1 MTTETGAPSTAE
13 RILRAI
19 EPLIYARRKLTMGIL
34 LGITVVL
41 GWQAALIKRDAGF
54 DKSIPLQHPYMQV
67 LKQYQDDFGGANT
80 VLVALIQKDGD
91 IYNEKFL
98 SKLKAVTDEIFFL
111 PGIDRSRVSSLFTP
125 DVRFLE
131 VVEGG
136 FSGGNVIPAEFQP
149 TPEMFERV
157 RANVGK
163 AGIIGRYTTRDQR
176 GAMIFAE
183 LLEVDPVTGQKLD
196 YQDAATKLENEIR
209 GKYQD
214 EDVQV
219 HILGFAKV
227 VGDVID
233 ATLEVVGFFLLTLV
247 MTFVLLY
254 FYIGSVRL
262 AWLPLACSIVAVI
275 WEFGLLKLLGY
286 GLDPFA
292 ILVPF
297 LILAVS
303 VSHGVQY
310 VNAWVGEIH
319 DNHRNSYDASLETW
333 RRLAI
338 YGTMA
343 IMTDVFGFATIYLIP
358 IDIIREMS
366 INACLGMLAII
377 ITNKVMMP
385 IWLTWVNIGDLE
397 AFARKQEK
405 RDEAFDGLW
414 KELAKMTRPRPAV
427 IAIAISAVLLVW
439 SLWKGQEMTV
449 GDSQAGVP
457 ELRPDSRYNR
467 DTAVVVG
474 NFTLGT
480 DIFKVIAETD
490 PEGCIKHEV
499 MDQVDRYGWAVENLQ
514 GADGRQL
521 VTSALSLP
529 VAARRV
535 NAAFSEASPK
545 WKVLPRNRYTMVQ
558 AITPIPTSTGLLNPD
573 CSALAVFVFTADHKA
588 GTIKAVEKATLEFN
602 ARNSAEFYETHADV
616 DAAYCDNKVAVRREV
631 GIKGEELRRLTERL
645 KKKGWTDDEIG
656 ADEDIQE
663 LAAARDA
670 EKEKL
675 AGLTKACPVNFAMAS
690 ANVGVMAATNEMVHK
705 LEKEILL
712 YVYIAIV
719 FCVMLSFWHEK
730 LPSII
735 SIMLPLL
742 VVSLMAYAVMAIAG
756 IGMKV
761 ATLPV
766 VALAVGIG
774 VDYGIYI
781 YATFADAVAAGYKYE
796 EAYYKTLKMTGKAV
810 VFTGVT
816 LGFGVATWLFS
827 DLQFQRDMG
836 LLLVFMFTANM
847 FGAILVLPAI
857 ARFLLKERELPPGQV
872 PMFKSRH

>member
-13 RILRAI
+13 KILRAI
-19 EPLIYARRKLTMGIL
+19 EPLIYARPKMTMGIL
-34 LGITVVL
+34 LGITVLL
-41 GWQAALIKRDAGF
+41 GWQAAMIKRDAGF

-80 VLVALIQKDGD
+80 VLVALIQKEGD
-91 IYNEKFL
+91 IYNDKFL

-125 DVRFLE
+125 DVRYLE

-136 FSGGNVIPAEFQP
+136 FAGGNVIPAEYQP
-149 TPEMFERV
+149 TPEMFELV
-157 RANVGK
+157 RGNVGK
-163 AGIIGRYTTRDQR
+163 GGHVGRYTTKDQR

-183 LLEVDPVTGQKLD
+183 LLEIDPVTGKKLD
-196 YQDAATKLENEIR
+196 YQEAATKLETEIR

-214 EDVQV
+214 ADVQV

-233 ATLEVVGFFLLTLV
+233 ATMEVVMFFLLTLV
-247 MTFVLLY
+247 MTFFLLWA
-254 FYIGSVRL
+254 YIGSIRL
-262 AWLPLACSIVAVI
+262 AWLPLACSITAVV
-275 WEFGLLKLLGY
+275 WEFGLLKLFGF

-319 DNHRNSYDASLETW
+319 DNHRNSRDASLETW

-343 IMTDVFGFATIYLIP
+343 IMTDVAGFGMIMLVP

-405 RDEAFDGLW
+405 RDAAFDGLW
-414 KELAKMTRPRPAV
+414 KMIAKMVRPVPAV
-427 IAIAISAVLLVW
+427 TALVISAILLGW
-439 SLWKGQEMTV
+439 SLWKGQDLTV

-457 ELRPDSRYNR
+457 ELRPDSRYNK
-467 DTAVVVG
+467 DTLAVVS
-474 NFTLGT
+474 NFSLGT

-490 PEGCIKHEV
+490 PEGCIKHDV
-499 MDQVDRYGWAVENLQ
+499 MDQIDRYGWTMENTP
-514 GADGRQL
+514 G
-521 VTSALSLP
+521 VNSTLSLP
-529 VAARRV
+529 WAARKV

-545 WKVLPRNRYTMVQ
+545 WKILPRNRYTMVQ
-558 AITPIPTSTGLLNPD
+558 AITPIPTSSGFLNPD
-573 CSALAVFVFTADHKA
+573 CSALAVLVFTADHRA
-588 GTIKAVEKATLEFN
+588 ETIKGIEEAIVRFN
-602 ARNSAEFYETHADV
+602 AANSAEFFETHPDV
-616 DAAYCDNKVAVRREV
+616 DAAYCDNKTAVRREV
-631 GIKGEELRRLTERL
+631 GVKGESLRRVTERL
-645 KKKGWTDDEIG
+645 KKKGRKDDEIA
-656 ADEDIQE
+656 ADKEVQQ
-663 LAAARDA
+663 LTAARDA

-712 YVYIAIV
+712 YVYLAIIL
-719 FCVMLSFWHEK
+719 CVMLSFWHEK
-730 LPSII
+730 IPSII
-735 SIMLPLL
+735 SIMLPLGL
-742 VVSLMAYAVMAIAG
+742 VSWMAYAVMAIFG

-781 YATFADAVAAGYKYE
+781 YATLADAVAAGYKFE
-796 EAYYKTLKMTGKAV
+796 EGYLKTLKMTGKAV

-816 LGFGVATWLFS
+816 LGLGVATWLFS

-836 LLLVFMFTANM
+836 LMLVFMFTANM
-847 FGAILVLPAI
+847 FGAILILPAI
-857 ARFLLKERELPPGQV
+857 ARFLLTEKTLPAGQV
-872 PMFKSRH
+872 PVFKSRH